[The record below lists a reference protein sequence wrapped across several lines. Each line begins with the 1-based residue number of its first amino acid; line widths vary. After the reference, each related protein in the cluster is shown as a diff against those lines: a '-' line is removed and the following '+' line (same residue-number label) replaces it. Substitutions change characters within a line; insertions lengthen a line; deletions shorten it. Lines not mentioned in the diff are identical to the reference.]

1 MTSGG
6 TINKGDKAGGSGQG
20 TPTTSKLADLL
31 LGMKDREDAAVEIIE
46 TDVALEAP
54 ESCNCRKSRCLKL

>member
-1 MTSGG
+1 MSGQSK
-6 TINKGDKAGGSGQG
+6 KGNAGGQGQG

-31 LGMKDREDAAVEIIE
+31 LGMKEREDAAGDIIE
-46 TDVALEAP
+46 TDVTMEVP